1 MKKTIF
7 LLGLLIPFSFSTFAQ
22 MDDDA
27 DKESKVGIRGSFN
40 LTNWYEDELDD
51 KNLKAGFGV
60 GIFYRGFVSDN
71 FSIQPEIGFTQKGST
86 FEYDVL
92 WADGEVRGI
101 LNYVELPVLFN
112 IHPTD
117 FLHIGAGPYVATLI
131 SAKAKAVDD
140 DGDSFEGE
148 ESFDRDNFQTF
159 DWGFAIDAGLDFD
172 NVSVGARYGLG
183 LQNVEW
189 DTDLAEG
196 DLGKNSALQIYIGFM
211 F

>member
-22 MDDDA
+22 MDGA

-40 LTNWYEDELDD
+40 LTNWYEADINDN
-51 KNLKAGFGV
+51 NLKAGFGA
-60 GIFYRGFVSDN
+60 GIFYRGFISDN
-71 FSIQPEIGFTQKGST
+71 FSIQPELGFTQKGST

-92 WADGEVRGI
+92 WADGEVKGI
-101 LNYVELPVLFN
+101 LNYIELPVMFN
-112 IHPTD
+112 VHVTD
-117 FLHIGAGPYVATLI
+117 FLHIGVGPYVATLV

-140 DGDSFEGE
+140 DGDSFSGE
-148 ESFDRDNFQTF
+148 EEFDRDNFQTF
-159 DWGFAIDAGLDFD
+159 DWGFAADAGLDFG

-189 DTDLAEG
+189 ETDLGDG
-196 DLGKNSALQIYIGFM
+196 DLGKNSALQIYIGLM